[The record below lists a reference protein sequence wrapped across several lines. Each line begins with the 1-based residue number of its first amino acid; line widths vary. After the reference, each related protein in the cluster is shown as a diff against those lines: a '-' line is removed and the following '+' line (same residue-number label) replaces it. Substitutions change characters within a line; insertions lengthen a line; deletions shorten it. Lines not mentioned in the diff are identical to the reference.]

1 MKSLLVAAAISVL
14 GVGVALHARHTA
26 PQGAATEQLWQ
37 VGECYR
43 VFPANRDQLYT
54 FKVLES
60 PRGDWIRVQNDPSN
74 APVPGARPQAP
85 LWLNQTSAFAVQQWP
100 CSA

>member
-1 MKSLLVAAAISVL
+1 MKSVLVAAGIAVL
-14 GVGVALHARHTA
+14 GIGVAGHARQTA
-26 PQGAATEQLWQ
+26 TQEAATEQLWR

-54 FKVLES
+54 FKVLEP
-60 PRGDWIRVQNDPSN
+60 PRGAWIRVQTDPSN

-100 CSA
+100 CSG